1 MRAPAATPGMGSL
14 LTEEGCR
21 FRVWAPNKK
30 RLQVIGEFSSTPI
43 DLARTLALIQWSV
56 DPVFTAKPNDRYEHV
71 ITNWGGRQR

>member
-43 DLARTLALIQWSV
+43 DLAPDPGANTWSV
-56 DPVFTAKPNDRYEHV
+56 DQVPAKPNDRYEHV